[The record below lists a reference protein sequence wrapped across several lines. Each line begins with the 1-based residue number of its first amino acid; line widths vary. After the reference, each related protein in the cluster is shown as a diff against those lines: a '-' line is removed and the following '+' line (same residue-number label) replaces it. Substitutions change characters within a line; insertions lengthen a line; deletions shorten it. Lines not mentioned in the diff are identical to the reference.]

1 MVLRSFCASFKLNFS
16 IQSNFYQLI
25 GESLRPMD
33 IFPHLW
39 ATRCIAQAFY
49 AGTAPSWGMTE
60 AGRIQKH
67 PMVLLSTHVLAG
79 VHTSGVLMLGAVL
92 RFREGL
98 KIQVSQ
104 KNKLGCTLFIKKGC
118 RICLYLVDE
127 DDILSSFSSMR
138 GNFFLAHAEINS

>member
-1 MVLRSFCASFKLNFS
+1 
-16 IQSNFYQLI
+16 
-25 GESLRPMD
+25 
-33 IFPHLW
+33 
-39 ATRCIAQAFY
+39 
-49 AGTAPSWGMTE
+49 MTE

-92 RFREGL
+92 GFREGL

-104 KNKLGCTLFIKKGC
+104 KNKLGGTLLIKKGC

-138 GNFFLAHAEINS
+138 GNFLGTRHNVGLKFLDAHYLKQPVVYFFISGLSLITYLALIGLGEILF